1 MHISNYD
8 ATRLDDNC
16 FLLLFDK
23 REVCQNAALMTK
35 FSKHI
40 IWWRNIKLRREK
52 EKMIS
57 PESS

>member
-1 MHISNYD
+1 MYMGKSEMKVNIEQPDMHISNHD
-8 ATRLDDNC
+8 ATRLDDNG

-40 IWWRNIKLRREK
+40 L
-52 EKMIS
+52 
-57 PESS
+57 